1 MPSITPHMVVAT
13 EVAKILNINSE
24 DFIRGNLL
32 PDIIDIKNSHHKIES
47 DVYMVPDIDYFL
59 RTLDLT
65 NDLDIGYLT
74 HLLLDKHY
82 LEDYLKKLYPNKNIF
97 LDKKIYNDYDIL
109 NHSLVNN
116 FNLDVEYIE
125 KALMK
130 YNCKIKEE
138 KLKYN
143 INCLKNNISGK
154 TYYLNIDSFS
164 NFLKEISKTIS
175 EELIE
180 YENKS
185 S

>member
-1 MPSITPHMVVAT
+1 MPSITPHMIVAT

-130 YNCKIKEE
+130 YNCKIKEK
-138 KLKYN
+138 KLEYN

-164 NFLKEISKTIS
+164 KFLKEVSKTIS

>member
-13 EVAKILNINSE
+13 EVAKLLNINSE
-24 DFIRGNLL
+24 GFIRGNFL
-32 PDIIDIKNSHHKIES
+32 PDIIDIKNSHHKVES
-47 DVYMVPDIDYFL
+47 GIYMIPDIDYFIKK
-59 RTLDLT
+59 LDLT
-65 NDLDIGYLT
+65 NDLDLGYLT

-82 LEDYLKKLYPNKNIF
+82 LEDYLKKIYPNKNIF
-97 LDKKIYNDYDIL
+97 LDKKVYKDYDVL
-109 NHSLVNN
+109 NHLLVKK

-154 TYYLNIDSFS
+154 TYYLNINSFS
-164 NFLKEISKTIS
+164 KFLKEVSKTIS

-180 YENKS
+180 YANKS

>member
-1 MPSITPHMVVAT
+1 MPSITPHMIVAT

>member
-32 PDIIDIKNSHHKIES
+32 PDIIDIKNSHHKVES
-47 DVYMVPDIDYFL
+47 DIYLIPDIDYFIKK
-59 RTLDLT
+59 LDLT
-65 NDLDIGYLT
+65 NDLDLGYLT

-82 LEDYLKKLYPNKNIF
+82 LEDYLKKIYPNKNIF
-97 LDKKIYNDYDIL
+97 LAKKIYNDYDIL

-130 YNCKIKEE
+130 YDCKIKEE

-154 TYYLNIDSFS
+154 TYYLNINSFS
-164 NFLKEISKTIS
+164 KFLKEVSKTIS

-180 YENKS
+180 YANKS

>member
-1 MPSITPHMVVAT
+1 MPSITPHMIVAT

-130 YNCKIKEE
+130 YNCKIKEK
-138 KLKYN
+138 KLEYN

-154 TYYLNIDSFS
+154 TYYLNINSFS
-164 NFLKEISKTIS
+164 KFLKEVSKTIS

-180 YENKS
+180 YANKS

>member
-1 MPSITPHMVVAT
+1 MPSITPHMIVAT

-130 YNCKIKEE
+130 YNCKIKEK
-138 KLKYN
+138 KLEYN
-143 INCLKNNISGK
+143 INCLKNNISRK
-154 TYYLNIDSFS
+154 TYYLNINSFS
-164 NFLKEISKTIS
+164 KFLKEVSKTIS

>member
-1 MPSITPHMVVAT
+1 MPSITPHMIVAT

-130 YNCKIKEE
+130 YNCKIKEK
-138 KLKYN
+138 KLEYN

-154 TYYLNIDSFS
+154 TYYLNINSFS
-164 NFLKEISKTIS
+164 KFLKEISKTIS
-175 EELIE
+175 EEFIE

>member
-1 MPSITPHMVVAT
+1 MPSITPHMIVAT

-24 DFIRGNLL
+24 DLIRGNLL

-130 YNCKIKEE
+130 YNCKIKEK
-138 KLKYN
+138 KLEYN

-154 TYYLNIDSFS
+154 TYYLNINSFS
-164 NFLKEISKTIS
+164 KFLKEISKTIS

>member
-47 DVYMVPDIDYFL
+47 DIYLIPDIDYFIKK
-59 RTLDLT
+59 LDLT
-65 NDLDIGYLT
+65 NDLDLGYLT

-82 LEDYLKKLYPNKNIF
+82 LEDYLKKIYPNKNIF

-143 INCLKNNISGK
+143 INCLRNNISGK
-154 TYYLNIDSFS
+154 TYYLNINSFS
-164 NFLKEISKTIS
+164 KFLKEVSKIIS